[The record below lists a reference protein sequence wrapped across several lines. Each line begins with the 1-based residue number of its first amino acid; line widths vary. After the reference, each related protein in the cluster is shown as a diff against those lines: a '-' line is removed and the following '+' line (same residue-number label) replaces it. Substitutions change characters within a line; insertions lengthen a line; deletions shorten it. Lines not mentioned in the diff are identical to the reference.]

1 VFVLRITNAQKTFGA
16 GTPDAATVLRGLDL
30 YLERGECVTSIGS
43 NGAGKSTLF
52 DAIAGSILLDRGSIV
67 LDGEDVTWTK
77 EHRRARNIGRLFQD
91 PRMGTAPDL
100 TIEEN
105 LALVYSKATGRFPLS
120 LALKPNER
128 RIFAALLARLDMGLE
143 TRLKARAGLLSGGQR
158 QALTLL
164 LACMVPPKLLLLD
177 EHTAALD
184 PVAAKKVQALT
195 AEIAGGSGAAPHGGA
210 ITASSGPITTLM
222 ITHNILTALELGNR
236 TVMMHQGRIV
246 MDLRGKERKRMT
258 VEKLLEKYRGTV
270 REELAADEMIL
281 GT

>member
-1 VFVLRITNAQKTFGA
+1 MLGITNAHKTFGA
-16 GTPDAATVLRGLDL
+16 GTPDAAAVLRGLDL
-30 YLERGECVTSIGS
+30 YLGRGEFVTIIGS

-52 DAIAGSILLDRGSIV
+52 NAIAGSILLDRGSIV
-67 LDGEDVTWTK
+67 LDGTDITWAQ
-77 EHRRARNIGRLFQD
+77 EHRRARGIGRLFQD

-105 LALVYSKATGRFPLS
+105 LALVYSKVTRRFPLS
-120 LALKPNER
+120 LALKAKER
-128 RIFAALLARLDMGLE
+128 RIFTTLLARLDMGLE
-143 TRLKARAGLLSGGQR
+143 TRLKTRVGALSGGQR

-164 LACMVPPKLLLLD
+164 LACMTPPRLLLLD

-195 AEIAGGSGAAPHGGA
+195 AEIAAGDRGGLTINSDTAP
-210 ITASSGPITTLM
+210 SGPITTLM
-222 ITHNILTALELGNR
+222 VTHNILTALELGTR

-246 MDLRGKERKRMT
+246 MDLRGEERRRMT

-270 REELAADEMIL
+270 QEELASDEMIL